1 MNSKKRK
8 RRIFLKLLIITTA
21 AVWISSSLFTVNETE
36 TAIVTRFSKPKQ
48 QILSPGPHVKLPYPF
63 DAVIRFDKR
72 LTLFDH
78 EPTEFLTL
86 DKKNI
91 LIDIYA
97 VWKIEDEYKFL
108 TTVRTFSNAEARML
122 DMITAITGEVVGSY
136 PLKNF
141 INTDTKEVKLSDI
154 DNKILEP
161 CRKVAD
167 DSFGIDIVD
176 IRINSFNFPEQN
188 RLSVT
193 KRMKA
198 ERYRIATQ
206 YRSEGEEE
214 ALKLNAATDFEVRK
228 ILAEANKEA
237 DLIRGTAEAEQ
248 LRIYGETFTK
258 DPEFFEFLR
267 TLETYDS
274 IADSNT
280 TFIMKSDSRLWKLI
294 ESGKP

>member
-8 RRIFLKLLIITTA
+8 RRIFLKLLIIAVA
-21 AVWISSSLFTVNETE
+21 AVWLSSSLFIVNETE

-48 QILSPGPHVKLPYPF
+48 QISKPGLHLKLPYPF

-91 LIDIYA
+91 LIDIFA
-97 VWKIEDEYKFL
+97 VWKVEDEYKFL
-108 TTVRTFSNAEARML
+108 TTVRTLGNAEARML
-122 DMITAITGEVVGSY
+122 DMITAITGEVVGKY

-141 INTDTKEVKLSDI
+141 INTDSEEVKLTDI
-154 DNKILEP
+154 DNKIFAP
-161 CRKVAD
+161 CSDFAKN
-167 DSFGIDIVD
+167 SFGIDIVD

-188 RLSVT
+188 RQSVI

-228 ILAEANKEA
+228 ILAEANKDA
-237 DLIRGTAEAEQ
+237 ALLRGAAEAEQ
-248 LRIYGETFTK
+248 IRIYGETFSK
-258 DPEFFEFLR
+258 DPKFFEFLR
-267 TLETYDS
+267 TLETYDK

-280 TFIMKSDSRLWKLI
+280 TFIMNSNSRLWDLI
-294 ESGKP
+294 ERGAP